1 MPDWYMLKA
10 ALWYAEQ
17 GWRVFPCIPRQK
29 EPAIKRWQ
37 VLATTDP
44 KQIEAWWTTRA
55 ENNIGLACGASSGVF
70 VVDIDQH
77 AEDGEATLAK
87 AQKRLGRLPDTAEQ
101 RTGGGGRQLF
111 FAYPDGREMR
121 NSAGKIGPGV
131 DTRGNGG
138 FVVVPPSLHPSGKRY
153 EWLAWPHHVP
163 PGELPDAW
171 VRKLEK
177 KRQTV
182 IQAPV
187 TPMPCVSN
195 RTLERLLRQVRGQT
209 EGNRHC
215 TLYAVAR
222 DVQEK
227 QLVGLVPPGDH
238 DGHLL
243 ECAIASGLPEAE
255 ARRVLSDA
263 RRGKHGG

>member
-10 ALWYAEQ
+10 ALWYAEL

-55 ENNIGLACGASSGVF
+55 ENNIGLACGADSGVF

-87 AQKRLGRLPDTAEQ
+87 AQKRIGRLPDTAEQ

-153 EWLAWPHHVP
+153 EWLSWPHHVP
-163 PGELPDAW
+163 PGEMPDAW

-182 IQAPV
+182 VQAPV
-187 TPMPCVSN
+187 TPMPCVSD
-195 RTLERLLRQVRGQT
+195 RTLERLLKQIGRQR
-209 EGNRHC
+209 EGSRHN

-227 QLVGLVPPGDH
+227 QLLGLIPPGDH
-238 DGHLL
+238 DADLL
-243 ECAIASGLPEAE
+243 ARAVATGLPEEE